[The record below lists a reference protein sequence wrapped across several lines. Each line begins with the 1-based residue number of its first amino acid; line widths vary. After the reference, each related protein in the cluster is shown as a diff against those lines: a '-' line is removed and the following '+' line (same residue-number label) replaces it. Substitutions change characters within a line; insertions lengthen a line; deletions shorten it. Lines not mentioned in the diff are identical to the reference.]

1 MLPHQGFHAVS
12 LFAAAAVLAG
22 EAQKGHSG
30 SNLGGSR
37 DFPRAASLE
46 HRQ

>member
-1 MLPHQGFHAVS
+1 MLPQQGFQAV
-12 LFAAAAVLAG
+12 LMFAAAAVLAG

-30 SNLGGSR
+30 SNLGGLR
-37 DFPRAASLE
+37 DLPRPASLE